1 MKSPP
6 EYCPKCQGSRDM
18 ILSLGLGRVPGSAHP
33 EEQVL
38 LVHFQCKSC
47 LTHIKTLPMS
57 DLEATHVQAYTLQD
71 RSLEKAWLQL
81 PHAI

>member
-6 EYCPKCQGSRDM
+6 EFCPKCQGSRDM
-18 ILSLGLGRVPGSAHP
+18 ILSLGLRKVAGSAHP

-47 LTHIKTLPMS
+47 LAYVKTIPMS
-57 DLEATHVQAYTLQD
+57 DLEATQVQGQY

-81 PHAI
+81 AHAI